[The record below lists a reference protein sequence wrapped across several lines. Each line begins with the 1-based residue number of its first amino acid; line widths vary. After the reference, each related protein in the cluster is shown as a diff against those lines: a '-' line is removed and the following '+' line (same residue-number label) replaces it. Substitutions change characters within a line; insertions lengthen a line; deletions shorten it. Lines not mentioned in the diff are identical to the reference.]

1 VKKMAVKLCPMR
13 KDVCTVSDYEKQEH
27 FLECLGKSCAWYDH
41 DDCVIR
47 NIPYVMRDLVSL

>member
-1 VKKMAVKLCPMR
+1 MAVKLCPMR